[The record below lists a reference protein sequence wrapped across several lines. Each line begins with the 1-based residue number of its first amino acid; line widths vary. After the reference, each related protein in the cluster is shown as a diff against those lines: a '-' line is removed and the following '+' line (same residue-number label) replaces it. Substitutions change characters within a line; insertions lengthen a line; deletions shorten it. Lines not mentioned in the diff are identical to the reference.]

1 MTTCW
6 WMIRHAE
13 VVGAKGRITGQS
25 DLDAD
30 VRGLSPH
37 PRLPTSP
44 KAVVVST
51 LRRTG
56 QTAIALGY
64 RPSHTEPDLAEQNF
78 GGWQG
83 KSWDEITGPE
93 GRAFW
98 TDFAGAV
105 PPGGESFTQ
114 QILRVAPSLDRLSD
128 EIGDGDILAVL
139 HGGTIRA
146 ALAHALELDP
156 TKVSAFVIDNLS
168 LTRLDRTSH
177 GWRIG
182 CVNERL
188 WP

>member
-6 WMIRHAE
+6 WLIRHAE
-13 VVGAKGRITGQS
+13 VLEAKGRITGQS

-37 PRLPTSP
+37 PSLPSSP
-44 KAVVVST
+44 KAVVVSP
-51 LRRTG
+51 LCRTR

-64 RPSHTEPDLAEQNF
+64 RPTHTEPDLAEQHF
-78 GGWQG
+78 GDWQG

-98 TDFAGAV
+98 TDFAKAV
-105 PPGGESFTQ
+105 PPGGESFEQLT
-114 QILRVAPSLDRLSD
+114 LRVAPTIDRLSN

-146 ALAHALELDP
+146 ALAHALGLDP
-156 TKVSAFVIDNLS
+156 MKVSAFVVDNLS
-168 LTRLDRTSH
+168 LTQLERTPY